1 MHSLPVTGD
10 SARDRK
16 IYENTRGNKIHEE
29 RMLSEEKTDGDIN
42 NARFETFPCP
52 LQFMSILYKFL
63 GLKCKEINILE
74 IYKQKFVFKQPN

>member
-1 MHSLPVTGD
+1 
-10 SARDRK
+10 
-16 IYENTRGNKIHEE
+16 
-29 RMLSEEKTDGDIN
+29 MLSEEKTDGDIN

-74 IYKQKFVFKQPN
+74 IYKQHFCLSNRINGICEV